1 MSMII
6 DTHAHY
12 DDHAFDGDRK
22 EILSGLLERGVAN
35 VINASAAARTLPKV
49 LALAEHYDF
58 VYAMA
63 GLHPCEVY
71 GCGDNTGSHV
81 MEVYGRETDAGS
93 QVTDMHGG
101 DVSGNAASPA
111 KVTDA
116 GIVLPKTEDLKAAIQ
131 AMVMNDDRSDHTEGG
146 KLSQLA
152 DNSCVST
159 EEAAGDPEGLAWKV
173 AEAKADIEWVQTY
186 NIIKIQEWLGEAFAA
201 YDPDEIITS
210 EWTASEREMKLLQA
224 ALAHPKVVAVGE
236 IGLDYHYDDTN
247 KPLQNKW
254 FADQINLAREF
265 NKPVNIHSRD
275 AAADTADLMKAEHAR
290 DVGGIVHCFSY
301 GKEMAAEFLDM
312 GFMLGIGGVVTF
324 KNSKKIKE
332 VVSYMPL
339 DMLVLETDCPY
350 LAPSPYRGKRN
361 DSGYISYAAQ
371 AIADIKAVTA
381 EQVIEIAAQN
391 ARRVYKLG

>member
-12 DDHAFDGDRK
+12 DDHAFDQDRK
-22 EILSGLLERGVAN
+22 ELLSGLLERSVAN
-35 VINASAAARTLPKV
+35 IINASAAARTIPKV
-49 LALAEHYDF
+49 LALAEYYNF

-81 MEVYGRETDAGS
+81 MEVYGRET
-93 QVTDMHGG
+93 
-101 DVSGNAASPA
+101 
-111 KVTDA
+111 
-116 GIVLPKTEDLKAAIQ
+116 
-131 AMVMNDDRSDHTEGG
+131 
-146 KLSQLA
+146 
-152 DNSCVST
+152 
-159 EEAAGDPEGLAWKV
+159 EAR
-173 AEAKADIEWVQTY
+173 ADIEWVQTY

-210 EWTASEREMKLLQA
+210 EWTASEREMRLLRTV
-224 ALAHPKVVAVGE
+224 LSHPKVVAVGE

-247 KPLQNKW
+247 KPLQKKW

-265 NKPVNIHSRD
+265 DKPVNIHSRD
-275 AAADTADLMKAEHAR
+275 AAADTADIMKAEHAR

-301 GKEMAAEFLDM
+301 GREMAAEFLDM

-324 KNSKKIKE
+324 KNSRKIKE

-361 DSGYISYAAQ
+361 DSGYISYTAQ
-371 AIADIKAVTA
+371 AIADIKGVTA
-381 EQVIEIAAQN
+381 ESMMEIAAQN

>member
-12 DDHAFDGDRK
+12 DDHAFDQDRK
-22 EILSGLLERGVAN
+22 ELLSGLLERGVAN
-35 VINASAAARTLPKV
+35 VINASAAARTIPKV
-49 LALAEHYDF
+49 LALAEYYDF

-81 MEVYGRETDAGS
+81 MEVYGQETEAGC
-93 QVTDMHGG
+93 QVADMHG
-101 DVSGNAASPA
+101 SGTSENAA
-111 KVTDA
+111 
-116 GIVLPKTEDLKAAIQ
+116 
-131 AMVMNDDRSDHTEGG
+131 
-146 KLSQLA
+146 
-152 DNSCVST
+152 
-159 EEAAGDPEGLAWKV
+159 EAR
-173 AEAKADIEWVQTY
+173 ADIEWVQTY
-186 NIIKIQEWLGEAFAA
+186 NIIKMQEWLGAAFAA

-210 EWTASEREMKLLQA
+210 EWTASEREMKLLRT
-224 ALAHPKVVAVGE
+224 ALSHPKVVAVGE

-247 KPLQNKW
+247 KPLQRKW

-275 AAADTADLMKAEHAR
+275 AAADTADLMKAEQAR

-371 AIADIKAVTA
+371 AIADIKGVTA
-381 EQVIEIAAQN
+381 ESVIEIAAQN

>member
-12 DDHAFDGDRK
+12 DDHAFDQDRK
-22 EILSGLLERGVAN
+22 ELLSGLLERGVAN
-35 VINASAAARTLPKV
+35 VINASAAARTIPKV
-49 LALAEHYDF
+49 LALAEYYDF

-71 GCGDNTGSHV
+71 GCGDNTGNHV
-81 MEVYGRETDAGS
+81 METYGRETEVGC
-93 QVTDMHGG
+93 QVADMHG
-101 DVSGNAASPA
+101 SGTS
-111 KVTDA
+111 
-116 GIVLPKTEDLKAAIQ
+116 EKAA
-131 AMVMNDDRSDHTEGG
+131 
-146 KLSQLA
+146 
-152 DNSCVST
+152 
-159 EEAAGDPEGLAWKV
+159 EART
-173 AEAKADIEWVQTY
+173 DIEWVQTY
-186 NIIKIQEWLGEAFAA
+186 NIIKMQEWLGAAFAA

-210 EWTASEREMKLLQA
+210 EWTASEREMKLLRA
-224 ALAHPKVVAVGE
+224 ALSHPKVVAVGE

-247 KPLQNKW
+247 KPLQKKW

-275 AAADTADLMKAEHAR
+275 AAADTADLMKAEQAR

-371 AIADIKAVTA
+371 AIADIKGVTA
-381 EQVIEIAAQN
+381 EIVIEIAAQN
-391 ARRVYKLG
+391 AKRVYKLG

>member
-1 MSMII
+1 MII

-12 DDHAFDGDRK
+12 DDHAFDKDRK
-22 EILSGLLERGVAN
+22 ELLSGLLERGVAN
-35 VINASAAARTLPKV
+35 VINASAAARTIPKV
-49 LALAEHYDF
+49 LALAQYYDF

-71 GCGDNTGSHV
+71 GCGDNTGSRV
-81 MEVYGRETDAGS
+81 MEVYGREIDAECQAAS
-93 QVTDMHGG
+93 MHG
-101 DVSGNAASPA
+101 SGTG
-111 KVTDA
+111 KVADSFGTVTGS
-116 GIVLPKTEDLKAAIQ
+116 GIVLPKTEDLDAALQ
-131 AMVMNDDRSDHTEGG
+131 VMNTNRSDNDEHA

-152 DNSCVST
+152 NNSCMNT
-159 EEAAGDPEGLAWKV
+159 EEPCEDPKELERKAAGAS
-173 AEAKADIEWVQTY
+173 ADIEWVQTY

-201 YDPDEIITS
+201 YDHDEIIS
-210 EWTASEREMKLLQA
+210 PEWTASEREMKLLRA
-224 ALAHPKVVAVGE
+224 ALTHPKVVAVGE

-247 KPLQNKW
+247 KPLQKKW
-254 FADQINLAREF
+254 FADQINLAKEF

-275 AAADTADLMKAEHAR
+275 AAADTADLMKAENAR
-290 DVGGIVHCFSY
+290 DTGGIVHCFSY

-339 DMLVLETDCPY
+339 DRMVLETDCPY

-371 AIADIKAVTA
+371 AIADIKGVTR
-381 EQVIEIAAQN
+381 EQVIDITSQN
-391 ARRVYKLG
+391 ARQVYKLG

>member
-12 DDHAFDGDRK
+12 DDHAFDEDRK
-22 EILSGLLERGVAN
+22 DILSGLLERGVAN
-35 VINASAAARTLPKV
+35 VINASAAARTIPKV

-71 GCGDNTGSHV
+71 GCGDNTGSKV
-81 MEVYGRETDAGS
+81 MEVYGSADAALKSVDWQGSEHTDQDLSGLPGAGCS
-93 QVTDMHGG
+93 SGAEDTDRQEEL
-101 DVSGNAASPA
+101 AR
-111 KVTDA
+111 
-116 GIVLPKTEDLKAAIQ
+116 KAAR
-131 AMVMNDDRSDHTEGG
+131 D
-146 KLSQLA
+146 
-152 DNSCVST
+152 
-159 EEAAGDPEGLAWKV
+159 
-173 AEAKADIEWVQTY
+173 KADIEWIETY
-186 NIIKIQEWLGEAFAA
+186 NITKVQDWLGEAFAA
-201 YDPDEIITS
+201 YDPEEIIS
-210 EWTASEREMKLLQA
+210 PDWTAAEREMKLLRA
-224 ALAHPKVVAVGE
+224 SLSHPKAVAVGE

-247 KPLQNKW
+247 KALQKKW

-265 NKPVNIHSRD
+265 HKPINIHSRD
-275 AAADTADLMKAEHAR
+275 AAADTADLMKAEAAR

-301 GKEMAAEFLDM
+301 GKEMAAVFLDM

-350 LAPSPYRGKRN
+350 LAPSPYRGQRN

-371 AIADIKAVTA
+371 TIADIKGVTA
-381 EQVIEIAAQN
+381 GMVVEIAAQN
-391 ARRVYKLG
+391 AKRVYGIK